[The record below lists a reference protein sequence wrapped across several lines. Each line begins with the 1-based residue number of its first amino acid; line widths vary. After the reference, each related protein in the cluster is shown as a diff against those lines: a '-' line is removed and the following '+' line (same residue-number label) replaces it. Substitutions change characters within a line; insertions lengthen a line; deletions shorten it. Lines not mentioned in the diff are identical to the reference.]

1 MSVQKDF
8 WVKMGFWGMDMQR
21 DFWVKIWVW
30 RKWVC
35 KETFG

>member
-1 MSVQKDF
+1 MQKDF
-8 WVKMGFWGMDMQR
+8 WVKNGVWGDMGMQR
-21 DFWVKIWVW
+21 NFWAKIGVL